1 MRPERD
7 NRRGGTLLAVL
18 LACGLLTA
26 LHGRA
31 ERRGYADP
39 VSGTVRDLALV
50 PGQTGLAMLGQ
61 SWHLSVGS
69 LLSGPR
75 LARENE
81 DLKARIL
88 DLTAQNKELL
98 SEKGENVRLRGLLGF
113 QQRSPR
119 PLLAAQVVALK
130 PDPHADTLTLDRG
143 SAQGVHEHSVIVAPN
158 GALVGQVLDVSPRSC
173 TVLLLTDGESSV
185 GALVHN
191 HTLQGPIGLCQGD
204 GQERLRVTYLRSDT
218 LLHVGD
224 AVTTSGLG
232 GVFPKAVP
240 IGAVQTISVDKTRS
254 LQTALL
260 RPSADFD
267 HLQEVFVLQEDAPA
281 PAPVPV
287 ALPPAASPAPV
298 QDVSPPA
305 SPSDVSPQGRLTP
318 DDAQSDTSS
327 PDVAPVDPTA
337 PDASAPDTASPDAVP
352 MHRPVRRRRR

>member
-224 AVTTSGLG
+224 A
-232 GVFPKAVP
+232 
-240 IGAVQTISVDKTRS
+240 RN
-254 LQTALL
+254 
-260 RPSADFD
+260 
-267 HLQEVFVLQEDAPA
+267 
-281 PAPVPV
+281 
-287 ALPPAASPAPV
+287 
-298 QDVSPPA
+298 DVGFGRRL
-305 SPSDVSPQGRLTP
+305 PQGRPHRRGADDLGRQDPVASDRPCCARPPTSTTCKKCSSSRKTP
-318 DDAQSDTSS
+318 RLLPRCLS
-327 PDVAPVDPTA
+327 PC
-337 PDASAPDTASPDAVP
+337 
-352 MHRPVRRRRR
+352 RPPRLQPPSRTFRRLPRPRTFLPRGG